1 MEEKYLLV
9 QSALFGS
16 QESEAG
22 FSSMFSEASPKRG
35 ARPGLHRG
43 KERVRVCQCPAASRG
58 KQHAGSFQTH
68 NFSPL
73 KDTILSVCAF
83 FHKYTGQWDC
93 STQALLKG
101 HPLSYRGKS
110 QGAET
115 CSFGPVASHTMHSLT
130 LCLPWKQLEIKG
142 GCFVLVSGKQGSP
155 KGSYNVILL

>member
-1 MEEKYLLV
+1 MHQGMEEKYLV

-142 GCFVLVSGKQGSP
+142 GCVLFW
-155 KGSYNVILL
+155 